1 MTTKNLD
8 VLTGTV
14 ENIVDVW
21 NRASDQRKIDGAL
34 WYDDARQIGRD
45 LDETFKLASG
55 SGAGILAALSPSTA
69 WTVNVSEAWALCENG
84 WSRRQSKANNLK
96 ALSIRDGASP
106 DEILGGNKVRA
117 FYACIVDNDQKRACI
132 DRHAVSVYVGRHVT
146 DAEQKGLA
154 RVGVYDRIAEAYQT
168 AADQIGVS
176 VEVVQAV
183 TWVQWRA
190 EKGLS

>member
-1 MTTKNLD
+1 MYKNTD
-8 VLTGTV
+8 VLAGDV
-14 ENIVDVW
+14 SNVIAVW

-34 WYDDARQIGRD
+34 WYEDARQIGRD
-45 LDETFKLASG
+45 LDRTFDLRDG

-69 WTVNVSEAWALCENG
+69 WEVNVSEAWALCKSG
-84 WSRRQSKANNLK
+84 WSRRQSKANNVK
-96 ALSIRDGASP
+96 ALAIRDGANP
-106 DEILGGNKVRA
+106 DDILGGNKVKA
-117 FYACIVDNDQKRACI
+117 FYACIVNNDAKRACI
-132 DRHAVSVYVGRHVT
+132 DRHAVAVYVGRHVT
-146 DAEQKGLA
+146 DAEQKGLS
-154 RVGVYDRIAEAYQT
+154 RVDVYDRIAEAYQL